1 MKTHEFDGV
10 SFFTG
15 LIFAVLGLLYLIPRD
30 VTDIVDLFIAAGDWF
45 WPVLLL
51 AVGLAVIVPALM
63 PSRRGRDDEVE
74 SGQD

>member
-15 LIFAVLGLLYLIPRD
+15 LILATLGLFYLIPRD
-30 VTDIVDLFIAAGDWF
+30 VTDIVDLLISAGDWF

-74 SGQD
+74 SGQG